1 MKIYRSILFAP
12 GNRIRMLEKVGKSGA
27 DAVVLDLEDA
37 IPSDQKNVARSIV
50 NKASKKIAKEDDI
63 DVYVRL
69 NPFTDETGLVVPC
82 GEEDLREVVSENIKG
97 IMIPKIENAKDIV
110 MVHRILIEL
119 EKSIGL
125 MVGQVDLV
133 GIVETVLGVENV
145 FDIAS
150 VEIGNRNLTLAF
162 GAGDY
167 TNDLNIEWPKDEF
180 NLDYPRTRIASAC
193 RVSNLSKPIDTV
205 WIDLDDE
212 HGLRESCKRAKNLG
226 FFGKLCIHPKQVEIV
241 NQVFTPSRVEYE
253 RAVKIKQ
260 VFDEAK
266 KKGEGSTSV
275 NGKMIDAPIVF
286 AADKVIALKDV
297 FGVRE

>member
-1 MKIYRSILFAP
+1 MKMYRSILFAP
-12 GNRIRMLEKVGKSGA
+12 GNQIRLLEKVGKSAA

-37 IPSDQKNVARSIV
+37 IPSDQKNAARSIV
-50 NKASKKIAKEDDI
+50 TKASKKIAKEDDI
-63 DVYVRL
+63 DVYVRS
-69 NPFTDETGLVVPC
+69 NPFTDETGLIEPC
-82 GEEDLREVVSENIKG
+82 GEEDIREVVSKNIKG

-110 MVHRILIEL
+110 TVHRILIEL

-167 TNDLNIEWPKDEF
+167 TNDLNIGWPKDEF

-193 RVSNLSKPIDTV
+193 RISNLSKPIDTV
-205 WIDLDDE
+205 WINLDDE
-212 HGLRESCKRAKNLG
+212 QGLRESCNRAKNLG
-226 FFGKLCIHPKQVEIV
+226 FFGKLCIHPKQVGIV
-241 NQVFTPSRVEYE
+241 NQVFTPSREEYE

-260 VFDEAK
+260 VFVEAK
-266 KKGEGSTSV
+266 KKGEGTASV
-275 NGKMIDAPIVF
+275 NGKMIDSPIVS
-286 AADKVIALKDV
+286 AAEKVIALKDV
-297 FGVRE
+297 FGIKD